1 MKSKWT
7 TGVLVLLVLV
17 TAIASVYVRHQGRTT
32 FMDLQQAEKERDE
45 LATDWGRLQLEYAT
59 LAEGNRVERVARDE
73 LGLSEAQSNQ
83 VMVIVK

>member
-7 TGVLVLLVLV
+7 TAVLVFLVLG

>member
-7 TGVLVLLVLV
+7 TAILIILVMS
-17 TAIASVYVRHQGRTT
+17 TAIASVYLRHEGRTT
-32 FMDLQQAEKERDE
+32 FMQLQQAEAERDE

-73 LGLSEAQSNQ
+73 LGLTEAHSNQ